1 VELLVNLL
9 LYLGFLVA
17 IVVGLYLKLRRRL
30 EFMRFANTYGFRY
43 SPHDP
48 FGLVNLPFRL
58 FAKGDRRKV
67 ENVLWG
73 TWKGTPVKVFDYMY
87 FEEVRNPALGWWKHR
102 AAFRPLSCA
111 MVEIPVG
118 AAFPPLRI
126 VPEGVLS
133 RLADHVGLRDIE
145 LESGEFNRR
154 YQVQAPERRFAY
166 ELIDARMIR
175 WLLGL
180 DRPVC
185 FEVVGRW
192 IIAYHGRVRPARLIP
207 LIGSAAGFRERIP
220 RAATDLY
227 GIGEKED
234 A

>member
-1 VELLVNLL
+1 M
-9 LYLGFLVA
+9 
-17 IVVGLYLKLRRRL
+17 LYLKARRML
-30 EFMRFANTYGFRY
+30 EFRLFARTYGFQY
-43 SPHDP
+43 SHHDP

-58 FAKGDRRKV
+58 FTLGEKRKV
-67 ENVLWG
+67 DNVLWG
-73 TWKGTPVKVFDYMY
+73 TWQGHPVKVFDYIY
-87 FEEVRNPALGWWKHR
+87 FAEGRTPVSLWWKHR
-102 AAFRPLSCA
+102 TTFRRFSCA
-111 MVEIPVG
+111 MVEAPLP

-126 VPEGVLS
+126 SPEGPLS

-154 YQVQAPERRFAY
+154 YQVQGPERRFAY

-220 RAATDLY
+220 RAAADLY
-227 GIGEKED
+227 GIEQKED

>member
-1 VELLVNLL
+1 VELLVNVL
-9 LYLGFLVA
+9 LYLGLLVG

-30 EFMRFANTYGFRY
+30 EFMRFANTYGFNY
-43 SPHDP
+43 SPHDH

-58 FAKGDRRKV
+58 FTKGDRRKV
-67 ENVLWG
+67 DNVLWG
-73 TWKGTPVKVFDYMY
+73 TWKGTPVKVFDYLY
-87 FEEVRNPALGWWKHR
+87 LEEVRNPTLGWWKHR
-102 AAFRPLSCA
+102 GAFRRLSCA
-111 MVEIPVG
+111 MVEIPG
-118 AAFPPLRI
+118 AAFPPLHI
-126 VPEGVLS
+126 APEGVLS

-175 WLLGL
+175 WLLSL

-207 LIGSAAGFRERIP
+207 LIGSATGFRERIP
-220 RAATDLY
+220 RAAAGLY
-227 GIGEKED
+227 GIGQKEE